1 MTITDRLIELFVYLM
16 ISFTVVSIPLGVVN
30 FVTIISTYLVVKGV
44 TVPIP
49 ALVGCSAIVGCLFI
63 AFGYFM
69 RVYNIQGRITSM
81 VNRFLNPEINDMW
94 KTTAMNQKRL
104 EAICRKLDIR
114 DEDLK

>member
-16 ISFTVVSIPLGVVN
+16 ISFTVVSIPLGVIN
-30 FVTIISTYLVVKGV
+30 FVTIISTYLTVKGMF
-44 TVPIP
+44 VPIP
-49 ALVGCSAIVGCLFI
+49 VLMAISVIVGGLFI
-63 AFGYFM
+63 VFGYFM

-81 VNRFLNPEINDMW
+81 VNRFLNPEISEMW
-94 KTTAMNQKRL
+94 RITAMNQKRL